1 MRVVLASQSGVKAFA
16 CREVFADV
24 AGLQLVCVKAASS
37 VNEQPVG
44 DETLRG
50 AFNRIA
56 NARVIRPDGD
66 VYIAIEN
73 GLFEENGQYVDRA
86 VVVLETADS
95 MRHIVTGDGV
105 AFPRECVEAARAR
118 GFDRVTAGQVMQ
130 ERGLVQK
137 HDDPHLDLAG
147 KSRAVFLVD
156 TLRAA
161 RRKAGL

>member
-16 CREVFADV
+16 CREVFGDV
-24 AGLQLVCVKAASS
+24 AGLELVCVKALSN
-37 VNEQPVG
+37 VNEQPLG

-66 VYIAIEN
+66 VYVAIEN

-86 VVVLETADS
+86 VVVLEIAGGL
-95 MRHIVTGDGV
+95 RHSVTGDGV
-105 AFPRECVEAARAR
+105 LFPRDCVEDARAR
-118 GFDRVTAGQVMQ
+118 GFDRTTAGQVMQ

-147 KSRAVFLVD
+147 RSRSVFLVD

-161 RRKAGL
+161 RRKAGI